1 MPPGITTLAADA
13 PQLSAANTGFM
24 LICSALVMLM
34 TPGLA
39 FFYGGMVR
47 VKSTLNMLMMS
58 FISLGIV
65 TILWVLYGFSLAFGT
80 DAGSVIGWSSDFV
93 GLGGI
98 GITELWDGTT
108 IPVYVFAV
116 FQLMFAVLTPALIS
130 GALAD
135 RVKFTS
141 WALFITLWVTVVYF
155 PVAHWVWGAGGWL
168 YELGVIDFA
177 GGTAVHINAGA
188 AALGV
193 ILVIGKRIGF
203 KKDPMRP
210 HSLPL
215 VMLGAALLWFG
226 WFGFNAGSWLGN
238 DDGVGAVMF
247 LNTQVATGAAVLGWL
262 AYEKIRHG
270 SFTTLGAAS
279 GAVAGLVAI
288 TPAGGSVS
296 PLGAIAV
303 GVIAGVLCA
312 MAVGLKYRFGYDDS
326 LDVVGVHLVGGVI
339 GSLLVGFF
347 ATGGVQSDAK
357 GLFYGGGP
365 DQLGKQAVGV
375 FAVLAYS
382 LVVSAALAFV
392 LDRTIGMRVGEDD
405 EISGIDQVEHAETA
419 YDFSGAGGGSAPVPR
434 PRPQARQRRR
444 RTRRWTHEAHH
455 RSREA
460 TQAGRDQGGPPGL
473 RSPGPHGHGSQRL
486 RASARTHRGLPR
498 RRVHRRPRTEDPYR
512 GPRRGRGR
520 RTARRRGRQ
529 GRQDRQDRRR
539 EGLERPGRDRD
550 PRTDRRTRTRR
561 TLTGRFP

>member
-13 PQLSAANTGFM
+13 PELSAANTGFM

-65 TILWVLYGFSLAFGT
+65 TILWVLYGFSLAFGS
-80 DAGSVIGWSSDFV
+80 DIGSVIGWSSDYV
-93 GLGGI
+93 GLSGI

-108 IPVYVFAV
+108 IPVYVFAA
-116 FQLMFAVLTPALIS
+116 FQLMFAILTPALIS

-135 RVKFTS
+135 RVKFTA
-141 WALFITLWVTVVYF
+141 WALFIVLWVTIVYF
-155 PVAHWVWGAGGWL
+155 PVAHWVWGSGGWL
-168 YELGVIDFA
+168 FDLGVIDFA

-193 ILVIGKRIGF
+193 IFVIGKRIGF

-247 LNTQVATGAAVLGWL
+247 LNTQVATAAAVLGWL
-262 AYEKIRHG
+262 AYEKLRHG

-279 GAVAGLVAI
+279 GAVSGLVAI

-303 GVIAGVLCA
+303 GAIAGVLCA
-312 MAVGLKYRFGYDDS
+312 MAVGLKYKFGYDDS

-339 GSLLVGFF
+339 GSILVGFF

-357 GLFYGGGP
+357 GLFYGGGV
-365 DQLGKQAVGV
+365 DQLGKQVVGV
-375 FAVLAYS
+375 VAVLAYS
-382 LVVSAALAFV
+382 LVVSGLIALV
-392 LDRTIGMRVGEDD
+392 LHKTIGMRVSEDE
-405 EISGIDQVEHAETA
+405 EISGIDQIEHAETA
-419 YDFSGAGGGSAPVPR
+419 YDFSGAGGGTVSRTPAQDTTAAPKAKKVD
-434 PRPQARQRRR
+434 A
-444 RTRRWTHEAHH
+444 
-455 RSREA
+455 
-460 TQAGRDQGGPPGL
+460 
-473 RSPGPHGHGSQRL
+473 
-486 RASARTHRGLPR
+486 
-498 RRVHRRPRTEDPYR
+498 
-512 GPRRGRGR
+512 
-520 RTARRRGRQ
+520 
-529 GRQDRQDRRR
+529 
-539 EGLERPGRDRD
+539 
-550 PRTDRRTRTRR
+550 
-561 TLTGRFP
+561 

>member
-13 PQLSAANTGFM
+13 PELSAANTGFM

-65 TILWVLYGFSLAFGT
+65 TILWVLYGFSLAFGS
-80 DAGSVIGWSSDFV
+80 DVGSVIGWSSDYV
-93 GLGGI
+93 GFSNI
-98 GITELWDGTT
+98 GVTELWDGYT
-108 IPVYVFAV
+108 IPVYVFAA
-116 FQLMFAVLTPALIS
+116 FQLMFAILTPALIS

-135 RVKFTS
+135 RVKFS
-141 WALFITLWVTVVYF
+141 AWALFIVLWVTIVYF

-168 YELGVIDFA
+168 FELGVIDFA

-247 LNTQVATGAAVLGWL
+247 LNTQVATAAAVLGWL
-262 AYEKIRHG
+262 AYEKLRHG

-279 GAVAGLVAI
+279 GAVSGLVAI

-312 MAVGLKYRFGYDDS
+312 MAVGLKYKFGYDDS

-339 GSLLVGFF
+339 GSILVGFF

-357 GLFYGGGP
+357 GLFYGGGV
-365 DQLGKQAVGV
+365 DQLGKQVVGV
-375 FAVLAYS
+375 VAVLAYS
-382 LVVSAALAFV
+382 LVVSGLIALV
-392 LDRTIGMRVGEDD
+392 LHKTIGMRVSEDE
-405 EISGIDQVEHAETA
+405 EISGIDQIEHAETA
-419 YDFSGAGGGSAPVPR
+419 YDFSGAGGGTVSRTPAQDTTAAPKAKKVD
-434 PRPQARQRRR
+434 A
-444 RTRRWTHEAHH
+444 
-455 RSREA
+455 
-460 TQAGRDQGGPPGL
+460 
-473 RSPGPHGHGSQRL
+473 
-486 RASARTHRGLPR
+486 
-498 RRVHRRPRTEDPYR
+498 
-512 GPRRGRGR
+512 
-520 RTARRRGRQ
+520 
-529 GRQDRQDRRR
+529 
-539 EGLERPGRDRD
+539 
-550 PRTDRRTRTRR
+550 
-561 TLTGRFP
+561 